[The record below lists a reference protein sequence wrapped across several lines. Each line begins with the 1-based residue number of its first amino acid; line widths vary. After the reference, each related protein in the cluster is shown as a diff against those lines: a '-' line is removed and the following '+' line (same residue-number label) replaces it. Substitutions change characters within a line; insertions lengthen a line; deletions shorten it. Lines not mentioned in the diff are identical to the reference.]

1 MKQVCIRVLC
11 VLLSCL
17 LAAALTACG
26 GAGGDGQTTEIIT
39 FDAYATDKPTPNADM
54 NAIRAEIDSM
64 RVDEFSETLRK
75 TQYVKISVKDYG
87 DVILR
92 LRPDIAPETV
102 ENFSALVAEG
112 FYDGLTVHR
121 VVKGF
126 VIQSGDP
133 KGDGSGGSE
142 KTVVGEFSANGIRN
156 DLSHVM
162 GVISMARRGDPY
174 FDSATS
180 QFFICNADA
189 SRSLDRKYAGFGY
202 VVAGLEVVLMVSDAE
217 VTYNAYGT
225 ERSVPVEKI
234 IIEKVSFVEKK

>member
-156 DLSHVM
+156 DLSHIT
-162 GVISMARRGDPY
+162 GVISMARRGDGY
-174 FDSATS
+174 NTATS
-180 QFFICNADA
+180 QFMICNSDTAA
-189 SRSLDRKYAGFGY
+189 ESLDTLSAAFGY
-202 VVAGLEVVLMVSDAE
+202 VVAGMEVILTVSEVE
-217 VTYNAYGT
+217 VTLGSG
-225 ERSVPVEKI
+225 EVSRPVEPI
-234 IIEKVSFVEKK
+234 VIEKICFVYKK